1 MNSANAAIAAIY
13 RYPVKG
19 LTPERLDRVTLAPGQ
34 TLPADRRYAIENG
47 DSGFDPASPVWKA
60 KTHYLMLM
68 RNERLA
74 ALHTH
79 YDDATHVLA
88 IRHDGHE
95 VVRADLA
102 TAAGRKAVE
111 DWFTANFA
119 DELRGPPRILSA
131 PNYSFSDVSKKV
143 VSIINLDSVA
153 AVADMVKA
161 AVDPLRFRGN
171 LHVSGWPA
179 WHEFDLMG
187 RTLAVGG
194 VRMKVVKRI
203 VRCAAT
209 NVDPNTAERDM
220 NIPHTLMRELGHAD
234 LGVYGEVI
242 EGGEIVTGDAIH
254 AEQVALL

>member
-1 MNSANAAIAAIY
+1 MNSATIASIY

-19 LTPERLDRVTLAPGQ
+19 LSPERLDRVALTPGQ

-47 DSGFDPASPVWKA
+47 DSGFDPANPTWKA

-74 ALHTH
+74 ALDTH
-79 YDDATHVLA
+79 YDDATHVLT
-88 IRHDGHE
+88 IRRDGRE
-95 VVRADLA
+95 LVRGDLA
-102 TAAGRKAVE
+102 TAAGRKTIE

-119 DELRGPPRILSA
+119 AELRGAPRVLNT
-131 PNYSFSDVSKKV
+131 PGYSFSDVPIKV
-143 VSIINLDSVA
+143 VSIINLESVA
-153 AVADMVKA
+153 AVGDMVKA

-179 WHEFDLMG
+179 WHEFDLLD
-187 RTLAVGG
+187 RTLTIGHA
-194 VRMKVVKRI
+194 RLKVVKRI

-209 NVDPNTAERDM
+209 NVDPTTAARDM

-234 LGVYGEVI
+234 LGVYAEVV
-242 EGGEIVTGDAIH
+242 EGGEMITGDAIH
-254 AEQVALL
+254 VGEPARL